1 MKKYWQKDTSIISQ
15 CKFSDK
21 TQENIV
27 NPTPKYSDCS
37 VSTRHSVDRDRAM
50 AFPLQL
56 WTKARSKK
64 HLMD

>member
-1 MKKYWQKDTSIISQ
+1 MNKYWEKDTSILSQ

-21 TQENIV
+21 TQESIV
-27 NPTPKYSDCS
+27 NQTPKYSDCS
-37 VSTRHSVDRDRAM
+37 VSTHHSVDRDWAM

-64 HLMD
+64 SLMD